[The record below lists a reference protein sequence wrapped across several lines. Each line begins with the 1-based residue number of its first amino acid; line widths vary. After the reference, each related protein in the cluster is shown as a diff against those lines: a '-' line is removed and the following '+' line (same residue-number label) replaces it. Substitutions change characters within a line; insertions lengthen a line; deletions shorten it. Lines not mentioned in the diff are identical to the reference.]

1 MTLGACLRLNR
12 SRIRDRFGRAFAGS
26 REDILSAPF
35 HPDVRGEIA
44 DCPMD
49 SLTLGCFQ
57 EISSGA
63 VVKFVED
70 QTAQKLR
77 GGYYTP
83 LDLAAFIARWV
94 RDLEPSR
101 ILEPSCGDGA
111 FLQAMADVG
120 GFHDVGVVGFELD
133 QVEARKAAGRAKE
146 LNLARVD
153 VRAEDFLAWAIDNME
168 EGGDRFDAI
177 VGNPPFVR
185 YQFLPPTFQTR
196 AARIFE
202 ELNLK
207 FTKHTNAWVPFI
219 LASMSLLR
227 PGGRLAMV
235 VPAEIIHVTHAQS
248 LRSYLGKECRRLVI
262 IDPEELW
269 FDGTLQGAVILMAEK
284 LSGPRQKSEGLGM
297 VPVRGREFLRRS
309 PSEVFAAPQP
319 INGKT
324 VAGKWTRALLDV
336 ETRRLFDEMEEH
348 PDVHRFEDIARVD
361 VGIVTGAN
369 KFFLVP
375 DETVEI
381 FGLSKYAHPMFGRSE
396 HCPGVIYDERQHA
409 ANAEKGS
416 PTNFLWFD
424 DAPSSMRSGP
434 KRYIES
440 GEREMLH
447 TRYKCRIREPW
458 FKVPSVYATEVGM
471 LKRSHDTPRLILN
484 RVGAYTTDT
493 AYRIRT
499 RDVAGNRLVGCF
511 LNPMTALSAELE
523 GRHYGGGVL
532 ELIPSEIERLLIP
545 LPLQVDIDL
554 EALDASIRTRPT
566 HETLECQGKIVLGAL
581 GIPKA
586 KQDSALEGWRKLRD
600 RRHRTSTDEPAE
612 TII

>member
-1 MTLGACLRLNR
+1 M
-12 SRIRDRFGRAFAGS
+12 
-26 REDILSAPF
+26 
-35 HPDVRGEIA
+35 
-44 DCPMD
+44 
-49 SLTLGCFQ
+49 
-57 EISSGA
+57 
-63 VVKFVED
+63 KFIGD
-70 QTAQKLR
+70 QTAQKLW

-83 LDLAAFIARWV
+83 LDLATFIARWIGEQKPK
-94 RDLEPSR
+94 RT
-101 ILEPSCGDGA
+101 LEPSCGDGA

-120 GFHDVGVVGFELD
+120 GFGDVEVVGFELD
-133 QVEARKAAGRAKE
+133 QVEARKAAKRSKDLG
-146 LNLARVD
+146 LPNVD
-153 VRAEDFLAWAIDNME
+153 VRAEDFLAWAIDNMR
-168 EGGDRFDAI
+168 EGGERFDAV

-196 AARIFE
+196 AARIFD
-202 ELNLK
+202 ELDLK

-284 LSGPRQKSEGLGM
+284 RSGPRQKTEGLGM

-309 PSEVFAAPQP
+309 PAELFAAPKS

-324 VAGKWTRALLDV
+324 VAGKWTRALLDL
-336 ETRRLFDEMEEH
+336 ETRQLFDELEAH

-369 KFFLVP
+369 KFFLVS
-375 DETVEI
+375 DETVETY
-381 FGLSKYAHPMFGRSE
+381 GLSKYAHPMFGRSE

-424 DAPSSMRSGP
+424 DAPASMRSGP
-434 KRYIES
+434 RRYIES

-447 TRYKCRIREPW
+447 TRYKCRIRAPW
-458 FKVPSVYATEVGM
+458 FKVPYVYATEVGM

-499 RDVAGNRLVGCF
+499 RDIAGERLVGCF

-523 GRHYGGGVL
+523 GRHYGGACW
-532 ELIPSEIERLLIP
+532 SSSRQRL
-545 LPLQVDIDL
+545 
-554 EALDASIRTRPT
+554 S
-566 HETLECQGKIVLGAL
+566 
-581 GIPKA
+581 
-586 KQDSALEGWRKLRD
+586 DS
-600 RRHRTSTDEPAE
+600 
-612 TII
+612 